1 MTAEFENRVAGDL
14 QDLLDTVVGPGN
26 AVATV
31 TAALD
36 FDASE
41 ATTERFLAPEEGV
54 LPAVSETTEGEQYT
68 GAGGAARPACSART
82 TSSCPTSPSPARPRT
97 PPTPRSRRT
106 VNNAV
111 GKVTERVVSAPGAVE
126 RLSVSVV
133 VDRDAVARTDML
145 ALQDTVSAAVG
156 LDADRGDVVSVTQ
169 MPFDVGDAEAVAAEL
184 EAAKKEAAAAEQEDL
199 LWNAVLAGLVL
210 LVVIATIVM
219 GARRKKRSEPVDLGL
234 YAPLDDEPPPTCR
247 AIPAPRVEALPA
259 ALDPEAAQLAALS
272 SQRDE
277 VIDLVDRE
285 PAEVA
290 ELLRGWLADRR
301 SS

>member
-1 MTAEFENRVAGDL
+1 MTADFENRVAGDL
-14 QDLLDTVVGPGN
+14 QALLDTVVGPGK

-31 TAALD
+31 TATLD
-36 FDASE
+36 FDANE

-54 LPAVSETTEGEQYT
+54 LPLSETTEGEQYT
-68 GAGGAARPACSART
+68 GAGGPAEAGVLGPDNIAVPDGTLVGDAEDGAYASA
-82 TSSCPTSPSPARPRT
+82 SK
-97 PPTPRSRRT
+97 T

-111 GKVTERVVSAPGAVE
+111 GKVTERVVSAPGTVE

-133 VDRDAVARTDML
+133 VDSDAVARTDML

-184 EAAKKEAAAAEQEDL
+184 DAAAKEAEAAEQDEL
-199 LWNAVLAGLVL
+199 LWNAVLAALVL
-210 LVVIATIVM
+210 IVVIATLVM

-234 YAPLDDEPPPTCR
+234 YAPVDDL
-247 AIPAPRVEALPA
+247 PAELPAAPAARIEALPVA
-259 ALDPEAAQLAALS
+259 IDAETAQLASLT

-301 SS
+301 SA